1 MMTLRW
7 ISHPV
12 LLVAVAVAALVAIER
27 SAHAIEVE
35 KVTSPGGIEAWLVED
50 HTNPI
55 ISMRFAFR
63 GGAGLEPN
71 GKEGLAN
78 LVSSTMD
85 EGAGNLDSQTF
96 QRTLEDKSIRLRFD
110 AGLDTFGGRLQTL
123 VKHKALAFRLLR
135 LALTEPRFDEEPVE
149 RIRMQ
154 ILVGLRRD
162 EESPHTIAGRTL
174 RRALFGAHPY
184 GRPVDGTQ
192 ASVQA
197 ISRDDLAEFVWARI
211 ARDNLVIGIVGDI
224 SAEALGPL
232 LDETFGKLPAKAGPW
247 KLDELSPATDGRTMV
262 VEKNYPQSAIMFA
275 DKGLKREHPDFYA
288 AYVMNYILGGGGFTS
303 RLYSEIREKRGLAY
317 SVSTG
322 LSPMDASAYLAGGA
336 GTANARV
343 KETLDILR
351 AEWTR
356 MASGGATE
364 KELNDAKTYLTGA
377 FPLRFSASSRI
388 AGILVGMQIARLGI
402 DYLDRRNS
410 LIDAVTQ
417 ADVARVA
424 KNLLDPKRL
433 TMVVV
438 GKPAGVKST
447 P

>member
-1 MMTLRW
+1 
-7 ISHPV
+7 
-12 LLVAVAVAALVAIER
+12 
-27 SAHAIEVE
+27 
-35 KVTSPGGIEAWLVED
+35 
-50 HTNPI
+50 
-55 ISMRFAFR
+55 
-63 GGAGLEPN
+63 
-71 GKEGLAN
+71 
-78 LVSSTMD
+78 MD

-197 ISRDDLAEFVWARI
+197 ISRDDLAEFVRARI